1 MAKKIALVLSGG
13 GAKGAFQAGALQY
26 IYEEFMPLQPEFR
39 FQVVSGV
46 SVGCLNGAML
56 AQNKFAELLEVWNT
70 VENGKIY
77 KGKLSVAQALWRI
90 GIKKKRSLLDIDP
103 LVKLLDRHVS
113 WEDSL
118 NSGISFSA
126 GTVSLIDG
134 RYHSYRPEDFTD
146 SLNYRKAVLAS
157 ATMPIFWEPV
167 NRIESKGK
175 IITEVVDGGLRN
187 NSPLGDVLDQDPD
200 EVVIINCGPFSRDNV
215 LIEPQPDAA
224 KNAFT
229 IAKRS
234 LLDIALNEIFITD
247 LREYLNLNHL
257 VRQAKEQNISLKNRK
272 GKALKAYK
280 TILISPEHSLGDV
293 LDFSQPSVQ
302 ERMKMGFKAAEKALQ
317 GYADTKN
324 EHALYANIPLP

>member
-26 IYEEFMPLQPEFR
+26 IYQQFMPTQPDFR

-46 SVGCLNGAML
+46 SVGCLNGAMI
-56 AQNKFAELLEVWNT
+56 AQNKFPELLEVWNT
-70 VENGKIY
+70 VNNDKIY

-90 GIKKKRSLLDIDP
+90 GIRKKRSLLDIDP
-103 LVKLLDRHVS
+103 LIKLIDQHVS
-113 WEDSL
+113 WQDSL
-118 NSGISFSA
+118 NSNISFSA

-134 RYHSYRPEDFTD
+134 RYHTYRPQDFTD
-146 SLNYRKAVLAS
+146 SLNYRKAILAS

-175 IITEVVDGGLRN
+175 IITEVVDGGLRD
-187 NSPLGDVLDQDPD
+187 NSPLGDVLDHDPD
-200 EVVIINCGPFSRDNV
+200 EIVIINCGPFQRDNV

-257 VRQAKEQNISLKNRK
+257 VRQAEEQGIQLRNRK
-272 GKALKAYK
+272 GKVLKAYK
-280 TILISPEHSLGDV
+280 TMLISPEHSLGDV

-302 ERMKMGFKAAEKALQ
+302 ERLEMGYKAAEKALK
-317 GYADTKN
+317 GYQSREDS
-324 EHALYANIPLP
+324 HAIYANVQLP